1 MEPEVGMEIAV
12 RGKNVELSPRI
23 RTITTEKVAKL
34 SRFAHEIGR
43 VEVDF
48 SEVRNPR
55 VADNQLCEVT
65 VHLKRH
71 FVKAHA
77 SASEAMAALDLVVD
91 KVGHQL
97 SRLKGKRVARSHP
110 RRRRLEAYPL
120 PALDDDDDLADGEAL
135 IVKTKRFALKPMRLE
150 EAALQMDL
158 LGHAFYLFTNAE
170 SGQAAVVYRRR
181 DGHLGL
187 IEASG

>member
-1 MEPEVGMEIAV
+1 MEIVV
-12 RGKNVELSPRI
+12 RGKNVELTPRI
-23 RTITTEKVAKL
+23 RTTTTEKMAKL

-65 VHLKRH
+65 IHLKRH
-71 FVKAHA
+71 FVKATA
-77 SASEAMAALDLVVD
+77 AAPETMAALDIVID

-97 SRLKGKRVARSHP
+97 ARLKDKRVARSP
-110 RRRRLEAYPL
+110 PRRRLEEYPV
-120 PALDDDDDLADGEAL
+120 PSLDEEDDLGDGEAL
-135 IVKTKRFALKPMRLE
+135 VVKTKRFAIKPMRLE

-158 LGHAFYLFTNAE
+158 LGHAFFLFTNAE
-170 SGQAAVVYRRR
+170 SGEAAVVYRRR
-181 DGHLGL
+181 DGHLGV